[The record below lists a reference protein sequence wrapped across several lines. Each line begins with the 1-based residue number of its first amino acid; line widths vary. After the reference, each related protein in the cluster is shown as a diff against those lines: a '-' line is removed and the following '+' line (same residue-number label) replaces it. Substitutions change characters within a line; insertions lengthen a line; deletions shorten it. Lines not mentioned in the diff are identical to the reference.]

1 MSRPSQAAR
10 QLSAHR
16 LAEPSR
22 PHTLARPGHPNGGAE
37 FQLLT
42 LRYGKRRMGD
52 TGREE
57 GASGTLKSDREAIS
71 SSSSLVAEEAEIRV
85 CCWLEVTR
93 WGLLISP
100 WLTVMAGLQT
110 GTSQREPQ
118 VQPQAPPARPSP
130 PQEINMSAL
139 TLGSRPAN
147 PEEAH

>member
-1 MSRPSQAAR
+1 
-10 QLSAHR
+10 
-16 LAEPSR
+16 
-22 PHTLARPGHPNGGAE
+22 
-37 FQLLT
+37 
-42 LRYGKRRMGD
+42 MGD

-118 VQPQAPPARPSP
+118 VQPQTPPCVALPSSGDQHVSSDIGVPPRQPRGGPLAPDLSGEKAAVCQGDRAEVRGHGRREGDASSPPAQVQACP
-130 PQEINMSAL
+130 
-139 TLGSRPAN
+139 
-147 PEEAH
+147 